1 MKGYEDMRWAL
12 FRIFIKPRKT
22 ERRTAKKGNPG
33 QVVIRIPEKVM
44 ILTLQGIFKKIPG
57 NLRED
62 SEECSKGFRGM
73 FEKILGNVREYSGK
87 CYQRCGGMFGK
98 ILQNVQEDIGERFQ
112 FTINHFSKPHFT
124 FVLRFT
130 FTICS

>member
-1 MKGYEDMRWAL
+1 M
-12 FRIFIKPRKT
+12 FRIFIKPRKK
-22 ERRTAKKGNPG
+22 ERRTAKKGSPG

-44 ILTLQGIFKKIPG
+44 ILTLQGMFKKIPG

-62 SEECSKGFRGM
+62 FGEFSKGFRGM
-73 FEKILGNVREYSGK
+73 FEKILGNVREDSGK

-98 ILQNVQEDIGERFQ
+98 ILENVQEDVGERFQ
-112 FTINHFSKPHFT
+112 FTTDHLSKPYFT

-130 FTICS
+130 FTICY